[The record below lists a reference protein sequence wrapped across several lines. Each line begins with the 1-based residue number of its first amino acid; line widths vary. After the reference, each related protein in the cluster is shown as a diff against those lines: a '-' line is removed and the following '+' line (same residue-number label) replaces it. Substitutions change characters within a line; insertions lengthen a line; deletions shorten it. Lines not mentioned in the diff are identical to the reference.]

1 MGAGHY
7 SSPGGGG
14 GLGEGVGERRILVLQ
29 YDKFTPIRL
38 CNILTTL
45 PLPPHQIHPP
55 THTHTHTLISCYWQS
70 IPYSPLFILYA
81 TPPPSTPFILLKKYY
96 LR

>member
-14 GLGEGVGERRILVLQ
+14 WGRRILVLQ

-38 CNILTTL
+38 CNILTTP
-45 PLPPHQIHPP
+45 PLPPHHIHAPP
-55 THTHTHTLISCYWQS
+55 PHTHTLISCYWQS
-70 IPYSPLFILYA
+70 IPYSPLFIL
-81 TPPPSTPFILLKKYY
+81 
-96 LR
+96 

>member
-14 GLGEGVGERRILVLQ
+14 WGRRILVLQ

-38 CNILTTL
+38 CNILTTP
-45 PLPPHQIHPP
+45 PLPPHHIHAPP
-55 THTHTHTLISCYWQS
+55 TPHTHTHSLAAIGSQFPTVPCL
-70 IPYSPLFILYA
+70 YSKQ
-81 TPPPSTPFILLKKYY
+81 PPPPPPLYS
-96 LR
+96 